1 MTTDH
6 ALPIRPRARGVLAA
20 ALAFAAPIAAAPL
33 EPDPPIDCRD
43 CVAWNEPF
51 EPFRIHGNTYYVGTA
66 GLSAIIVATEDGLV
80 LLDGALP
87 QSAARIAESI
97 RKLGFRT
104 EDIRLI
110 VSSHAHYDHAG
121 GIAALQRASGA
132 VVAVS
137 APAAIAFRGEPVTD
151 DPQFTLGSPRF
162 PAVSNLRIV
171 GDRETQRVGGTAFT
185 PHLTPGHAPGGTTW
199 TWQSCEGGAC
209 VDVVYADSLN
219 PISAD
224 DFRFTGDATR
234 PSIVEAFRTS
244 ISTVAKLKCDIL
256 LSPHPGFF
264 GLEDKLARRAAGASN
279 PFIDA
284 DACRRYAE
292 AARERLEARIV
303 EEARAAE

>member
-1 MTTDH
+1 M
-6 ALPIRPRARGVLAA
+6 LAA

-33 EPDPPIDCRD
+33 EPDPSIECSD

-51 EPFRIHGNTYYVGTA
+51 EPLRIHGNTYYVGTA
-66 GLSAIIVATEDGLV
+66 GLAAIMVATEDGLV

-87 QSAARIAESI
+87 QSAARIDESI

-137 APAAIAFRGEPVTD
+137 APSAIVFRGGPATD
-151 DPQFTLGSPRF
+151 DPQFTLGSARF
-162 PAVSNLRIV
+162 PAVRNLRII

-185 PHLTPGHAPGGTTW
+185 PHLTPGHTPGGTTW
-199 TWQSCEGGAC
+199 TWQSCEDGAC

-219 PISAD
+219 PVSAD

-234 PSIVEAFRTS
+234 PSIVDAFRAS
-244 ISTVAKLKCDIL
+244 ISTVANLKCGIL
-256 LSPHPGFF
+256 LSQA
-264 GLEDKLARRAAGASN
+264 LASRGGRCESVHRCGCVPAIRRGSTRTARVAHRTGSARSRVS
-279 PFIDA
+279 PSPWVSSMVI
-284 DACRRYAE
+284 ACWRTP
-292 AARERLEARIV
+292 
-303 EEARAAE
+303 